1 MSSQVSRSTRQS
13 SKRASAGSRPKG
25 AARPRS
31 RLSDPRLDIWLL
43 GAPRAEIG
51 GQVVRTDTRK
61 ATALLALLAVSDQPQ
76 RRATLAA
83 FLWPDADEQK
93 ARGALRRTL
102 SVLRAALGD
111 RWVDVD
117 GETVTLDATGLQVD
131 VREFR
136 RTLREGRL
144 ADAASL
150 YRGGFLEGFSL
161 RDSAAFDDWQA
172 AEADALRTEYGGA
185 LAKLAA
191 TAMAAGDDAGAIAHL
206 KRRLV
211 LDPLHEPAH
220 RELMGLY
227 AKAGDRSA
235 ALRQYHECVRLLDG
249 ELGVAPAL
257 ETRAL
262 RDAIEA
268 GTLAEARPASA
279 AATAEAV
286 GDVHVL
292 HGDYRRAI
300 DSYQAALAKAPA
312 SARGAILHKLAQV
325 HHRRGDWASAE
336 RDYSAARKATV
347 ALSGQARVV
356 ADSSLAAHRAG
367 DTPRAKRLASEA
379 LGLAERSRDKRAL
392 AQAHNILG
400 ILGAGAATAKAHLE
414 TSVALAQEL
423 GDREAHVA
431 ALNNLALAH
440 RRAGGLDRARE
451 LTLEALIECELLGD
465 RHRNAAL
472 HNNLADIFRAQ
483 GNEAEAMRHLKRAV
497 RLFSEIG
504 EASEPEVWK
513 LVEW

>member
-1 MSSQVSRSTRQS
+1 VSSRVSRSTPQS
-13 SKRASAGSRPKG
+13 SKRARPRAKRTE
-25 AARPRS
+25 RPRS

-83 FLWPDADEQK
+83 FLWPDADEQR

-111 RWVDVD
+111 RWLDVD
-117 GETVTLDATGLQVD
+117 GETVALDATGLQID

-172 AEADALRTEYGGA
+172 AQADALRTEYGDA

-191 TAMAAGDDAGAIAHL
+191 AATAAGDDAAAIAHL

-220 RELMGLY
+220 RELMRLH
-227 AKAGDRSA
+227 AKTGDRSA

-249 ELGVAPAL
+249 ELGVAPAA

-268 GTLAEARPASA
+268 GSPPGIEPSNA

-286 GDVHVL
+286 GDVHTL

-300 DSYQAALAKAPA
+300 ESYQAALAKAPA
-312 SARGAILHKLAQV
+312 AARGAIQHKLAQV
-325 HHRRGDWASAE
+325 HHRRGDWANAE
-336 RDYSAARKATV
+336 RHYAAARKAS
-347 ALSGQARVV
+347 ANGAEQARIE
-356 ADSSLAAHRAG
+356 ADWSLAAHRAG
-367 DTPRAKRLASEA
+367 DGVRAKRLATEA
-379 LGLAERSRDKRAL
+379 LGLAERSRDRRAL

-400 ILGAGAATAKAHLE
+400 ILAAGSAGAKTHLE
-414 TSVALAQEL
+414 TSVSLAKEL

-440 RRAGGLDRARE
+440 RRAGELDRARE
-451 LTLEALIECELLGD
+451 LTDQALVECEALGD
-465 RHRNAAL
+465 RHRSAAL